1 MFHGPFEI
9 IPYIRIKG
17 EAFQMKWALEQNA
30 HLLVTTDHLR
40 LASLAASETC
50 FVCTECKTPVIIGR
64 KKIGEAAHHYYFAHR
79 SVKKTDASIKETT
92 HKCPLHITKGP
103 YFYGLLAQPTNSIEK
118 DRVSEIL
125 ESKDVRSFNIH
136 MLQKLYLKAT
146 NEALSAAA
154 CEKMY
159 SKAVET
165 YASCAVL
172 SAHPHL
178 LPYMKIASYDSLAR
192 KGYGG
197 NYAVRFRQGGSQYLL
212 YQDHAGCLH
221 QAAVPAHLQLMQAVH
236 KAWRPLVSAGDIK
249 IDISMEESPS
259 IQSGMAFSLSKQ
271 GSEAFPIKLSPA
283 MRQLPLPSLT
293 FPHLQN

>member
-1 MFHGPFEI
+1 
-9 IPYIRIKG
+9 
-17 EAFQMKWALEQNA
+17 MKWALEQNA
-30 HLLVTTDHLR
+30 HLLVTTDHLH
-40 LASLAASETC
+40 LASLAGADMR
-50 FVCTECKTPVIIGR
+50 FVCTECKTPVIVGR

-79 SVKKTDASIKETT
+79 APKKADPSVKDAAR
-92 HKCPLHITKGP
+92 KCPLHVTKGP
-103 YFYGLLAQPTNSIEK
+103 YFYGLLAQPSNSIEK
-118 DRVSEIL
+118 DRVSQIL
-125 ESKDVRSFNIH
+125 ESKEVRSLNIH
-136 MLQKLYLKAT
+136 LLQKLYLKAT
-146 NEALSAAA
+146 NESLSAAA
-154 CEKMY
+154 CQKMY
-159 SKAVET
+159 SNAVQT
-165 YASCAVL
+165 YASCTVL

-236 KAWRPLVSAGDIK
+236 KAWRPLVSSGDIK
-249 IDISMEESPS
+249 IDICMEESPS
-259 IQSGMAFSLSKQ
+259 IYSGMAFSLSKQ
-271 GSEAFPIKLSPA
+271 GAEAFPIKLSPG